1 MQMILVTKSSPVR
14 EGREEKGTKRKEYKG
29 ACDDWGMT
37 YIMLVVVN
45 ISWCMCEN
53 LPNYTF

>member
-14 EGREEKGTKRKEYKG
+14 EGREERGTKRKEYKG

-37 YIMLVVVN
+37 YIMLVN
-45 ISWCMCEN
+45 ISWCMWEN